1 MLSFVRI
8 VYKSRT
14 GNEVTKYLMYLNAKF
29 VFKIEL
35 CCVNCL
41 RKLLKREGPK
51 QKTSKLEAF
60 EYLLQ
65 ISSFLLSNLYY
76 VSYGISNKIFLNR

>member
-14 GNEVTKYLMYLNAKF
+14 GNEVPKYLMYLNAKF

-35 CCVNCL
+35 MLCQLSKKITQKGGSKTEN
-41 RKLLKREGPK
+41 K
-51 QKTSKLEAF
+51 QTR
-60 EYLLQ
+60 
-65 ISSFLLSNLYY
+65 SF
-76 VSYGISNKIFLNR
+76 